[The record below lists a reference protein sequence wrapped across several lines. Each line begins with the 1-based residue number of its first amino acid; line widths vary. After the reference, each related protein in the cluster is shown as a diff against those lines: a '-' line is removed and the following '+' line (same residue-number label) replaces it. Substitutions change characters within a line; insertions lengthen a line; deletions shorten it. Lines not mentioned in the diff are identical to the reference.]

1 MAISI
6 IRHHLT
12 KGLKDQYLTIEN
24 PLELWTALQ
33 RRYDHQKTVLLP
45 KATYDW
51 KHLRIQDLK
60 TVDEYNSALF
70 KIVSKMRLCGETV
83 TEKDL
88 LEKTFSTF
96 HSSNVLL
103 QHQYRK
109 KGFTTYTDLISCLLF
124 AEANNELLMRN
135 TEMRPP
141 GSTPLPEANKAV
153 EEKKEPTKE
162 SNHVHHDKPHGYR
175 NGYGRGGRGGW
186 RGRGG
191 RGNYSSHGRGKGNH
205 YNRGSGPSY
214 GRSQVWPWSR
224 QKQWYL

>member
-33 RRYDHQKTVLLP
+33 RRYDYQKTVLLP
-45 KATYDW
+45 NATYDW
-51 KHLRIQDLK
+51 KHLRIQDFK

-88 LEKTFSTF
+88 LEKNFSTF

-103 QHQYRK
+103 QQQYRK
-109 KGFTTYTDLISCLLF
+109 KGFTTYTDLISCLLLV
-124 AEANNELLMRN
+124 EANNELLMRN
-135 TEMRPP
+135 SEMRPQ
-141 GSTPLPEANKAV
+141 GHLLNTL
-153 EEKKEPTKE
+153 
-162 SNHVHHDKPHGYR
+162 
-175 NGYGRGGRGGW
+175 
-186 RGRGG
+186 
-191 RGNYSSHGRGKGNH
+191 
-205 YNRGSGPSY
+205 
-214 GRSQVWPWSR
+214 
-224 QKQWYL
+224 

>member
-1 MAISI
+1 M
-6 IRHHLT
+6 
-12 KGLKDQYLTIEN
+12 
-24 PLELWTALQ
+24 
-33 RRYDHQKTVLLP
+33 
-45 KATYDW
+45 
-51 KHLRIQDLK
+51 
-60 TVDEYNSALF
+60 DEYNSALF

-103 QHQYRK
+103 QQQYRK
-109 KGFTTYTDLISCLLF
+109 KDFTTYTDLISCLLLV
-124 AEANNELLMRN
+124 EANNELLMRN
-135 TEMRPP
+135 SEMRPP

-162 SNHVHHDKPHGYR
+162 SNHVHHDKPHDCG

-214 GRSQVWPWSR
+214 GRSQLWPWSR